1 MYIWNTKSPRR
12 RQRGKAN
19 RAKAARRAKLRRR
32 FNRTK
37 GRKLGRRVKASVR
50 S

>member
-1 MYIWNTKSPRR
+1 MYIFNTKNPRKR
-12 RQRGKAN
+12 ARNKTNRVKAKRQ
-19 RAKAARRAKLRRR
+19 AKLRRR

-37 GRKLGRRVKASVR
+37 GRKLGRRAAVSVR

>member
-1 MYIWNTKSPRR
+1 MYIFNTKNPRAKK
-12 RQRGKAN
+12 RGKTS

-37 GRKLGRRVKASVR
+37 GRKTGRRVKPSVR